1 MLPLLAQQQ
10 IDGLV
15 PSKVPA
21 LHERSASTEVED
33 RPRGVRE
40 ITRGLDRQTREDAC
54 FMEVWGHDGGQRY
67 ELPPDGILGVA
78 IEETVSARGN
88 HHRVEHVVGQP
99 KLIDGVGHG
108 LHQRRAGEHA
118 GLDRVRR
125 NVRGHSP
132 DLLAD
137 HLLGNHVHSGDL
149 EGVLS
154 RHGGDRATAE
164 NAERMERLEV
174 GLDAGSAP
182 AVAACDCEGYGR
194 WVIHG
199 VHTLIGMRMLSKNRR
214 QLIERLKTRKG
225 RPREGLVLVEGVHS
239 SAEALAAGADIR
251 FVVRSPRLFDTQAGR
266 ALASTLAGRG
276 LETDEVDHASLAELS
291 DTEHPQGVLCVCA
304 EPSLDLAQLLNPAPS
319 TVLLLDGLQD
329 PGNMGTLIRAARAF
343 GVDAVI
349 VLDGSVDP
357 WNAKAVRA
365 AAGASF
371 HTHIARAQWAE
382 ARPWLEEQCIEILAT
397 DAAGDDVRSFQPGGS
412 WALAVGNEGA
422 GLRADL
428 AAASAKSIAIPMPG
442 GAESLNAGVA
452 GSILLYSLLTRG
464 SVSP

>member
-1 MLPLLAQQQ
+1 MLPLLGQQQ

-15 PSKVPA
+15 PSQVPA
-21 LHERSASTEVED
+21 LHEHGSSTEVED

-40 ITRGLDRQTREDAC
+40 ITRRLDRQTGEDVC
-54 FMEVWGHDGGQRY
+54 FMGVRGHDGRQRD
-67 ELPPDGILGVA
+67 ELPPDGILGLA
-78 IEETVSARGN
+78 IEEPMSARGD
-88 HHRVEHVVGQP
+88 HHGVEHVIGQSM
-99 KLIDGVGHG
+99 LLDGEGHA
-108 LHQRRAGEHA
+108 LHQRGAPEHA
-118 GLDRVRR
+118 GLDRVRW
-125 NVRGHSP
+125 NVRGYGL

-137 HLLGNHVHSGDL
+137 HPLGDHVHGSDL
-149 EGVLS
+149 ERVLS
-154 RHGGDRATAE
+154 GHGGDRATAE
-164 NAERMERLEV
+164 NAERVERLEV

-182 AVAACDCEGYGR
+182 AVAACDCEGYGW

-199 VHTLIGMRMLSKNRR
+199 VHTLIGMRMLSKSRR

-225 RPREGLVLVEGVHS
+225 RPREGLVLVEGVRS
-239 SAEALAAGADIR
+239 SAEALAAGAEFR
-251 FVVRSPRLFDTQAGR
+251 FVVRSPRLLDTEAGR

-276 LETDEVDHASLAELS
+276 LETGEVDDADLTELS
-291 DTEHPQGVLCVCA
+291 DTEHPQGVLCVCP
-304 EPSLDLAQLLNPAPS
+304 EPGLDLAQLRDHAPS
-319 TVLLLDGLQD
+319 TLLLLDGLQD
-329 PGNMGTLIRAARAF
+329 PGNMGTLIRAARVF

-357 WNAKAVRA
+357 WNPKAVRA
-365 AAGASF
+365 AAGAGF

-382 ARPWLEEQCIEILAT
+382 ARPWLEEQRIEILAA
-397 DAAGDDVRSFQPGGS
+397 DATGEDVRSFQPGGS

-428 AAASAKSIAIPMPG
+428 AAASTKSIAIPMPG

-452 GSILLYSLLTRG
+452 GSILLCSQLTRG